1 MTHRMLINRTHA
13 APSATVNR
21 LAETSRPCRDRLI
34 QSIDLQSRSLLQ
46 FDETPALAAARSGP
60 PTESGADCVSR
71 AAGGRGV
78 RLAGRAR
85 TRDMAPSR

>member
-46 FDETPALAAARSGP
+46 FDETPALAAAQ
-60 PTESGADCVSR
+60 R
-71 AAGGRGV
+71 AAHGVWRRLCEPRGGRSRRSV
-78 RLAGRAR
+78 GRPGEDA
-85 TRDMAPSR
+85 